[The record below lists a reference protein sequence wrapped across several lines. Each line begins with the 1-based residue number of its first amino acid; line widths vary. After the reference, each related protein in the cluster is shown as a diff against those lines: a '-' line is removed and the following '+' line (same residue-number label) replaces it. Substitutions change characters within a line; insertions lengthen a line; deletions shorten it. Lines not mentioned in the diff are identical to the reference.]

1 MDIIAAA
8 LYSERQTKN
17 TAAAQ
22 GAARPN
28 DVGGNWLLK
37 KTALIVLGLALAL
50 LAGCGQQHDRAASG
64 ASSSVA
70 ESAPVPAETADN
82 AWSTDTPENH
92 RMDGAVLQQL
102 HAALDQSEIYASV
115 TVRDGYIVDEY
126 YREGYGADS
135 VFRLNSCSKSFTGAL
150 VGIAIEEG
158 LIGGVDDQ
166 LATYFPQLAGTE
178 KGQITIGQLLQ
189 HTSGLEWHEWNGDD
203 SSFFELNA
211 AENWVDYV
219 LQKPLVA
226 TPGSSFNYTTG
237 GPHLLAAILEQVTD
251 DSLFH
256 YARTHLFEP
265 LGMSSMQW
273 RADPQNVLDGGNGI
287 EMTARDAARFG
298 QLYLNGGSWQG
309 RQLVPRT
316 WVEESTRA
324 QVGPI
329 GNSGSYGYLWWTRQ
343 FGAQGYDTYFAMGA
357 MGQFIFVVPQ
367 LDLVTVMTSS
377 PTQQDTYAPWPYF
390 ADYIL
395 AACH

>member
-1 MDIIAAA
+1 M
-8 LYSERQTKN
+8 
-17 TAAAQ
+17 
-22 GAARPN
+22 
-28 DVGGNWLLK
+28 K

-135 VFRLNSCSKSFTGAL
+135 VFRLNSCSKSFTGTL